1 MSTLCTLR
9 MWPSRWL
16 AFASPQATGVAL
28 GVLAAV
34 IWGSYFALARA
45 GVSVGLYATDIAAI
59 RYGVAGL
66 IMLPWLLR
74 SGAMGMAGIGLMRA
88 CALALL
94 VGPLFIIIGVSGYN
108 FAPLAHGAVVQP
120 AALTL
125 GSIGLASLVLRDRPT
140 VARIIG
146 VTIMLAGLAII
157 AGPGLLKSGAVTPI
171 GDAMFA
177 GAGLMWALF
186 TILLRRWGI
195 SPIAGT
201 AVVSVLS
208 AAVYLPIYVAGVGFD
223 RIIVLPMPMLIA
235 QVLVQGVLSGVV
247 AVIAYSKAVEVLGAG
262 KAAVFPALIPAVAIV
277 LGVPLTGEVPTTLQL
292 CGLGFVSLGLL
303 FSVGVLRIPSLRV
316 RSVAVPAFCDNC
328 V

>member
-108 FAPLAHGAVVQP
+108 FAPFAHGAVVQP

-157 AGPGLLKSGAVTPI
+157 AGPGLLKERRSHTNRRCNVCRRRPDVGSVYDP
-171 GDAMFA
+171 FA
-177 GAGLMWALF
+177 SLGHLTNRGYGRCF
-186 TILLRRWGI
+186 SSFRRCVSTNLRRRGRIRPYNRASDANADRTGARARSAVWRSCGDCVFEGCRSARSWQGGCI
-195 SPIAGT
+195 SCSHPRCSYRARR
-201 AVVSVLS
+201 S
-208 AAVYLPIYVAGVGFD
+208 AD
-223 RIIVLPMPMLIA
+223 RR
-235 QVLVQGVLSGVV
+235 GSNDV
-247 AVIAYSKAVEVLGAG
+247 AVMRS
-262 KAAVFPALIPAVAIV
+262 
-277 LGVPLTGEVPTTLQL
+277 
-292 CGLGFVSLGLL
+292 
-303 FSVGVLRIPSLRV
+303 RV
-316 RSVAVPAFCDNC
+316 RQPRTSVQCRCAPHPLASRPVSCGTSILR
-328 V
+328 